1 MPLLASRSEEG
12 RDMIFKT
19 SVQGHVAS
27 PVDYSISVRLQAV
40 RGVVETW
47 TTIWGVKEDEQ

>member
-1 MPLLASRSEEG
+1 
-12 RDMIFKT
+12 MIFKT

-27 PVDYSISVRLQAV
+27 PVDYSISVGLQAV
-40 RGVVETW
+40 QGVVETW